1 MAIIESWVFVSVN
14 QEFRVIA
21 KDIVDGL
28 THTTDD
34 LFSSGSFL
42 FAIQTF
48 PGEYPMINPI
58 MQIGEPYELLRS
70 ETLAERL
77 SPFSGFAISACGQ
90 GGSPDDEVSQ
100 RVFFV
105 AYCEGSKISVALVFE
120 AMKDEIIFIDE
131 SEDAMAGDLYD
142 AMCGFDEMRRTHAK
156 LVAQRGCND

>member
-1 MAIIESWVFVSVN
+1 MAITESWVFVSVN

-34 LFSSGSFL
+34 LFTSGSFL

-48 PGEYPMINPI
+48 PGEYPMINPV

-77 SPFSGFAISACGQ
+77 SPFSGFAVSACGQ
-90 GGSPDDEVSQ
+90 GGSPDEDSYQ
-100 RVFFV
+100 RVFFL
-105 AYCEGSKISVALVFE
+105 AYCVGSKLSVALVFE

-131 SEDAMAGDLYD
+131 AEDAMAGDLYD
-142 AMCGFDEMRRTHAK
+142 AMRGFDEMRRTHAK